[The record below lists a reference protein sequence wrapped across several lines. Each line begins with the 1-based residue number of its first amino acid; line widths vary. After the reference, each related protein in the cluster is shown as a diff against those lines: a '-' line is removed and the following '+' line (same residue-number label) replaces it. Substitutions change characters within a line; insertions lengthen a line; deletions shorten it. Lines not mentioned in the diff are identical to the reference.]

1 MQPRHVAFFG
11 ELNAVEFAFGVPLG
25 ENRAESSPDK
35 GGASG
40 NDFIFHRNQ
49 KVSIYSKFCV
59 TDKLQNEWAHLN
71 DSVSPFA
78 AVNF

>member
-11 ELNAVEFAFGVPLG
+11 KLNAVEFAFGVSLG

-40 NDFIFHRNQ
+40 NDFIF
-49 KVSIYSKFCV
+49 
-59 TDKLQNEWAHLN
+59 D
-71 DSVSPFA
+71 
-78 AVNF
+78 